1 MNGFVNLI
9 KPAGLTASDLVIKV
23 RKALNT
29 KKVGHLGTLDPLATG
44 VLPIAVGKGTK
55 LFNLLLVKEKTYH
68 AFFTFG
74 VTTDTLDSEGIV
86 TEKSNVIPNVDNV
99 KLVCQKMVGIQQQLP
114 PMYSAKSI
122 NGTRAYV
129 LARKGETVEL
139 KTKEIEIFSLEYIR
153 QYNHN
158 TFEFE
163 IVCSSGT
170 YIRSI
175 ARDMAKMLG
184 TCGFMSGLI
193 RTKSGLFSIDDAI
206 TIDELFQQKEL
217 ALQSIEIAI
226 KDLPRFDFDSNYYR
240 QLSNGVK
247 LPFDKQNYHTIY
259 CNNELFG
266 VGKSQNNLL
275 DLEFY
280 LK

>member
-1 MNGFVNLI
+1 MV
-9 KPAGLTASDLVIKV
+9 K
-23 RKALNT
+23 
-29 KKVGHLGTLDPLATG
+29 HL
-44 VLPIAVGKGTK
+44 LPIAVGKGTK
-55 LFNLLLVKEKTYH
+55 LFNLLLVKEKTYR

-74 VTTDTLDSEGIV
+74 ISTDTLDSDG
-86 TEKSNVIPNVDNV
+86 VITQKCDKIPSVEEL
-99 KLVCQKMVGIQQQLP
+99 KLACAKMVGKQDQMP
-114 PMYSAKSI
+114 PMYSAKSV

-139 KTKEIEIFSLEYIR
+139 KTKEIEIFSFEYIR
-153 QYNHN
+153 QFNEN

-163 IVCSSGT
+163 IACSSGT

-175 ARDMAKMLG
+175 ARDLAEMMG
-184 TCGFMSGLI
+184 TCAYMSALI
-193 RTKSGLFSIDDAI
+193 RTKSGLFDIDKAI
-206 TIDELFQQKEL
+206 TIEELFELKEQ
-217 ALQSIEIAI
+217 ALQPIDIAI
-226 KDLPRFDFDSNYYR
+226 KDLPRFDFSSKLYK

-259 CNNELFG
+259 CNGELFG
-266 VGKSQNNLL
+266 VGKSQDNLL

>member
-9 KPAGLTASDLVIKV
+9 KPAGLTASDMVVKV

-55 LFNLLLVKEKTYH
+55 LFNLLLVKEKTYR

-74 VTTDTLDSEGIV
+74 LSTDTLDSDGVV
-86 TEKSNVIPNVDNV
+86 TQKCDKIPTVDEIKV
-99 KLVCQKMVGIQQQLP
+99 ACAKMVGKQDQMP
-114 PMYSAKSI
+114 PMYSAKSV

-139 KTKEIEIFSLEYIR
+139 KTKEIEIFSFEYIR
-153 QYNHN
+153 QFNEN

-163 IVCSSGT
+163 IACSSGT

-175 ARDMAKMLG
+175 ARDLAQMMD
-184 TCGFMSGLI
+184 TCAYMSALI
-193 RTKSGLFSIDDAI
+193 RTKSGLFDIDKAI
-206 TIDELFQQKEL
+206 TIEELFELKEQS
-217 ALQSIEIAI
+217 LQPIDIAI
-226 KDLPRFDFDSNYYR
+226 KDLPRYDFDSKLYR
-240 QLSNGVK
+240 KLSNGIK
-247 LPFDKQNYHTIY
+247 LPFDKQDYHTIY
-259 CNNELFG
+259 CNGELFG
-266 VGKSQNNLL
+266 VGKSLNNLL

>member
-1 MNGFVNLI
+1 MN
-9 KPAGLTASDLVIKV
+9 K
-23 RKALNT
+23 
-29 KKVGHLGTLDPLATG
+29 
-44 VLPIAVGKGTK
+44 
-55 LFNLLLVKEKTYH
+55 
-68 AFFTFG
+68 
-74 VTTDTLDSEGIV
+74 
-86 TEKSNVIPNVDNV
+86 
-99 KLVCQKMVGIQQQLP
+99 KMVGKQDQIP
-114 PMYSAKSI
+114 PMYSAKSV

-129 LARKGETVEL
+129 LARQGESIEL
-139 KTKEIEIFSLEYIR
+139 KPKEIEIFSFEYIR
-153 QYNHN
+153 QFNHN

-184 TCGFMSGLI
+184 TCGYMSALI
-193 RTKSGLFSIDDAI
+193 RTKSGLFDVDDAV
-206 TIDELFQQKEL
+206 TIDELFEKKEMV
-217 ALQSIEIAI
+217 LQPLDLAI
-226 KDLPRFDFDSNYYR
+226 KDLPRFDFDTKYYK

-259 CNNELFG
+259 CNGELFG
-266 VGKSQNNLL
+266 VGKSINNLL

>member
-9 KPAGLTASDLVIKV
+9 KPSGLTASDMVVKV

-44 VLPIAVGKGTK
+44 VLPIAVGRGTK
-55 LFNLLLVKEKTYH
+55 LFNLLLVKEKTYR

-74 VTTDTLDSEGIV
+74 LETDTLDSDGVVIQ
-86 TEKSNVIPNVDNV
+86 KCKKIPNVDEI
-99 KLVCQKMVGIQQQLP
+99 KLACAKMVGKQDQLP
-114 PMYSAKSI
+114 PIYSAKSI
-122 NGTRAYV
+122 NGTRAYI
-129 LARKGETVEL
+129 LARKGEAVQL
-139 KTKEIEIFSLEYIR
+139 KTKEIEIFSFEYIR
-153 QYNHN
+153 QFNEN

-163 IVCSSGT
+163 IACSSGT

-175 ARDMAKMLG
+175 ARDLAKMLD
-184 TCGFMSGLI
+184 TCAYMSALI
-193 RTKSGLFSIDDAI
+193 RTKSGLFDIDDAI
-206 TIDELFQQKEL
+206 TIDELFEKREQ
-217 ALQSIEIAI
+217 ALQSLDIAI
-226 KDLPRFDFDSNYYR
+226 KDLPRFDFDSKYYR

-259 CNNELFG
+259 CNGELFG
-266 VGKSQNNLL
+266 VGKSLDDLL

>member
-9 KPAGLTASDLVIKV
+9 KPAGLTASDMVVKV

-44 VLPIAVGKGTK
+44 VLPIAVGRGTK
-55 LFNLLLVKEKTYH
+55 LFNLLLVKEKTYR

-74 VTTDTLDSEGIV
+74 LETDTLDSDGV
-86 TEKSNVIPNVDNV
+86 AVNTCKKIPNVDEI
-99 KLVCQKMVGIQQQLP
+99 KLACKKMIGKQDQLP
-114 PMYSAKSI
+114 PLYSAKSV
-122 NGTRAYV
+122 NGTRAYI

-139 KTKEIEIFSLEYIR
+139 KTKEIEIFSFEYIR
-153 QYNHN
+153 QFNEN

-163 IVCSSGT
+163 IACSSGT

-175 ARDMAKMLG
+175 ARDLAKMLD
-184 TCGFMSGLI
+184 TCAYMSALI
-193 RTKSGLFSIDDAI
+193 RTKSGLFDIDNAI
-206 TIDELFQQKEL
+206 TIDELFDQKEK
-217 ALQSIEIAI
+217 ALQPLDIAI
-226 KDLPRFDFDSNYYR
+226 KDLPRFDFDSKYYR

-259 CNNELFG
+259 CNGELFG
-266 VGKSQNNLL
+266 VGKSLDNLL